1 MKIDSTRLPNS
12 IFHLHHWSQID
23 LFYQYLP
30 ISSLNHFYH
39 LPQDNLTFIFRC
51 LSKKMKD
58 YSFLFLK
65 FPIQRWTGL
74 HLFIF
79 ALFSS
84 DFSSEVVSI
93 SGKLYHLSQKYRL
106 MRNFQVNFDLF
117 LIKSDSNPKRTNSFH
132 LFPFSLPHL
141 FQNIYPNQF

>member
-12 IFHLHHWSQID
+12 ISHLRHGSQID
-23 LFYQYLP
+23 LFYQCLP
-30 ISSLNHFYH
+30 ISSLNHFNH

-65 FPIQRWTGL
+65 FRIQRWTGL

-84 DFSSEVVSI
+84 VVVSI
-93 SGKLYHLSQKYRL
+93 SCKLYHLSQKNRL
-106 MRNFQVNFDLF
+106 MNNFLVNFDLF
-117 LIKSDSNPKRTNSFH
+117 LIKSDSNPKQISS
-132 LFPFSLPHL
+132 FSLFIFSLSHL